1 VICDDFRYFED
12 HFCDGQRE
20 LSASGATAVKIL
32 SAAEMREVDRLTTV
46 RYGIPGLTLMEN
58 AGAIVAEFIAQ
69 RWPRFAQRR
78 IVVLCGK
85 GNNGG
90 DGFVVARRLRELGA
104 KPEVYLFAAPE
115 EMQGDAAANCKRWQ
129 EVSGALHPV
138 RNSGDLQNVKPTLDS
153 ADIIIDALLGTGTR
167 GAVEGL
173 FAEAIEA
180 VNKRRGPVRSAVVA
194 VDIPSGLL
202 ADTGEAMGA
211 CVNAMYT
218 ITFTAPKTG
227 MIFGIAGDHTGQVI
241 VRDIGS
247 PPELIEA
254 AGKSSVRWIEWREV
268 SIFAQPRRSDANK
281 GNYGH
286 ALITAGSVGKSGA
299 AVLASWAALQ
309 VGAGL
314 VTVATPEPVLP
325 IVAAYTPEIM
335 TEPLPATDAG
345 TISLRSFEYERFEKL
360 LKGKRALAIGPGLST
375 QDETQQ
381 FVRRVVKERTVPL
394 ILDADGLNAFAG
406 SAQELKNGS
415 GPLALT
421 PHPGEMA
428 RLLSCG
434 IPDVQAQ
441 RVEVARKSAAD
452 WNSIVILKGQQ
463 TVVAAP
469 DGQVFINSTGNPG
482 MGSGGTGDV
491 LTGMLAGLT
500 AQFGVSPWVRVLAFG
515 VYLHGLAGDI
525 AYADTGEAPLL
536 ASDLIRAIPR
546 AYQQFYDECG
556 LG

>member
-1 VICDDFRYFED
+1 M
-12 HFCDGQRE
+12 
-20 LSASGATAVKIL
+20 KIL
-32 SAAEMREVDRLTTV
+32 SADEMREVDRLTTA
-46 RYGIPGLTLMEN
+46 RYGIPSVTLMEI
-58 AGAIVAEFIAQ
+58 AGLSVAEFIAQ
-69 RWPRFAQRR
+69 RWPKFAQQRV
-78 IVVLCGK
+78 VVLCGK

-90 DGFVVARRLRELGA
+90 DGFVVARHLLELGA

-115 EMQGDAAANCKRWQ
+115 EMRGDAATNCKRWQ
-129 EVSGALHPV
+129 DVSGALRLA
-138 RNSGDLQNVKPTLDS
+138 RNSGDLQDIKPVLEA
-153 ADIIIDALLGTGTR
+153 ADVIVDALLGTGTR
-167 GAVEGL
+167 GAVEG
-173 FAEAIEA
+173 FYAEAIEA

-194 VDIPSGLL
+194 VDIPSGLA

-211 CVNAMYT
+211 CMNAT
-218 ITFTAPKTG
+218 FTVTFTAPKTG
-227 MIFGIAGDHTGQVI
+227 MILGTASDHTGQVV

-247 PPELIEA
+247 PPELIDEV
-254 AGKSSVRWIEWREV
+254 GKSNVRWIDWREV
-268 SIFAQPRRSDANK
+268 SIFARPRRADANK

-299 AVLASWAALQ
+299 AVLASWAALR

-325 IVAAYTPEIM
+325 IVAAHTPEIM
-335 TEPLPATDAG
+335 TEPLPATDVG
-345 TISLRSFEYERFEKL
+345 SISMRSFEYERFEKL
-360 LKGKRALAIGPGLST
+360 LKGKRALAIGPGVST
-375 QDETQQ
+375 HDETQQ
-381 FVRRVVKERTVPL
+381 FVRSVVGSRTVPM

-406 SAQELKNGS
+406 RAQELRNGS
-415 GPLALT
+415 GALALT

-452 WNSIVILKGQQ
+452 WGAIVILKGQQ

-469 DGQVFINSTGNPG
+469 DGQVFVNSTGNPG
-482 MGSGGTGDV
+482 MGTGGTGDV

-500 AQFGVSPWVRVLAFG
+500 AQFGVTPWVRVLAFG

-525 AYADTGEAPLL
+525 AYEGTGEAPLM
-536 ASDLIRAIPR
+536 ASDLIRALPR
-546 AYQQFYDECG
+546 AYQQFYAECG
-556 LG
+556 RG

>member
-1 VICDDFRYFED
+1 MKV
-12 HFCDGQRE
+12 
-20 LSASGATAVKIL
+20 L

-46 RYGIPGLTLMEN
+46 RCGIPGLTLMEN
-58 AGAIVAEFIAQ
+58 AGASVAEFIAQ
-69 RWPRFAQRR
+69 RWPKFAQRR
-78 IVVLCGK
+78 VVVLCGK

-90 DGFVVARRLRELGA
+90 DGFVVARRLRESGA
-104 KPEVYLFAAPE
+104 KPELYLFAAPE
-115 EMQGDAAANCKRWQ
+115 EMQGDAATNCKRWQ
-129 EVSGALHPV
+129 EVSGALHLV
-138 RNSGDLQNVKPTLDS
+138 RNSGDLQDAKPALDS
-153 ADIIIDALLGTGTR
+153 ADIIVDALLGTGTR
-167 GAVEGL
+167 GAVDGP

-180 VNKRRGPVRSAVVA
+180 VNKRRAPVRSAVVA
-194 VDIPSGLL
+194 VDIPSGLV

-211 CVNAMYT
+211 CINAMYT

-227 MIFGIAGDHTGQVI
+227 MILGTAGDHTGQVL

-247 PPELIEA
+247 PPELIEEV
-254 AGKSSVRWIEWREV
+254 GKSNVRWIDWREV
-268 SIFAQPRRSDANK
+268 SVFARPRRADANK
-281 GNYGH
+281 GSYGH
-286 ALITAGSVGKSGA
+286 ALIIAGSVGKSGA
-299 AVLASWAALQ
+299 AVLASWAALR

-325 IVAAYTPEIM
+325 IVAAHTPEIM

-345 TISLRSFEYERFEKL
+345 TISLRSFEYQRLEKL
-360 LKGKRALAIGPGLST
+360 LKGKRALAIGPGLGT
-375 QDETQQ
+375 HDETQQ
-381 FVRRVVKERTVPL
+381 FVRSVLGKRTVPI

-406 SAQELKNGS
+406 RAQELNNGN
-415 GPLALT
+415 GALALT

-441 RVEVARKSAAD
+441 RLEVARKSAAD
-452 WNSIVILKGQQ
+452 WNAVVILKGQQ

-469 DGQVFINSTGNPG
+469 DGQVFVNSTGNPG
-482 MGSGGTGDV
+482 MGTGGTGDV

-500 AQFGVSPWVRVLAFG
+500 AQFGASPWVRVLAFG

-525 AYADTGEAPLL
+525 AYADSGEAPLL

-546 AYQQFYDECG
+546 AYQHFYAECG
-556 LG
+556 RG